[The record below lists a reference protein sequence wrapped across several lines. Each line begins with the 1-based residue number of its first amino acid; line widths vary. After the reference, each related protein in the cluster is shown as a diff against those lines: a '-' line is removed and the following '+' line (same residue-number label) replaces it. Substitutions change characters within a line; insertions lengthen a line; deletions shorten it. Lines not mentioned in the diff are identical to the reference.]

1 MRKPI
6 GFAEAINETL
16 HQKMEADPAVLLIGQ
31 GVTSPWYVGHTTVGL
46 GARFGK
52 SRVIDTPVSENAIS
66 GVAVGAALA
75 GLKPILLFPRMDFM
89 YYALDQIANHAA
101 NWHYM
106 FGGQKQVPLTIW
118 GIVNRGGEQAAQHAQ
133 SLQALFAHIP
143 GLKVVMPSTP
153 RNAKGL
159 LLASIDDGNPV
170 VYLDDRWLYN
180 ETGPVPEEMFITPI
194 GKAEVRRRGADV
206 TIIAS
211 SWLTSQSLKAA
222 DCLAKDG
229 IEAEVIDLRTAK
241 PVDEATLLKSVRKTG
256 RAVVADGGW
265 RTCGLAADIS
275 ARLSE
280 GAFKYLKAPV
290 KRVTLPDAPA
300 PASASLEK
308 AYYPGAE
315 DIRAAVKGV
324 LAGR

>member
-6 GFAEAINETL
+6 GFAEAINECL
-16 HQKMEADPAVLLIGQ
+16 HQKMEADPAVMLIGQ
-31 GVTSPWYVGHTTVGL
+31 GVTSPWYVGRTTVGL
-46 GARFGK
+46 ADRFGRQ
-52 SRVIDTPVSENAIS
+52 RVIDTPVSENAMS

-153 RNAKGL
+153 RDAKGL
-159 LLASIDDGNPV
+159 LLAAIDDGNPV

-180 ETGPVPEEMFITPI
+180 ETGPVPEGMVKTPL
-194 GKAEVRRRGADV
+194 GRARVRRRGADV
-206 TIIAS
+206 TVIAS
-211 SWLTSQSLKAA
+211 SWLTSQALKAA
-222 DCLAKDG
+222 EGLAGKG
-229 IEAEVIDLRTAK
+229 IDAEVIDLRTAK
-241 PVDEATLLKSVRKTG
+241 PLDEAALLKSVRKTG
-256 RAVVADGGW
+256 RAVVVDGGW

-275 ARLSE
+275 ARLAES
-280 GAFKYLKAPV
+280 AFGSLRSPV
-290 KRVTLPDAPA
+290 VRVTLPDAPA
-300 PASASLEK
+300 PASSAQEK
-308 AYYPGAE
+308 AYYPGAPE
-315 DIRAAVKGV
+315 IAAAVKRA
-324 LAGR
+324 LAAR

>member
-1 MRKPI
+1 MRKNI
-6 GFAEAINETL
+6 GFAEAVNEAL

-31 GVTSPWYVGHTTVGL
+31 GVTSPWYVGRTTVGL
-46 GARFGK
+46 AERFGK
-52 SRVIDTPVSENAIS
+52 QRVIDTPVSENAMS

-75 GLKPILLFPRMDFM
+75 GLKPVLLFPRMDFM

-133 SLQALFAHIP
+133 SLQALFAHLP

-153 RNAKGL
+153 RDAKGL
-159 LLASIDDGNPV
+159 LLACIDDGNPV
-170 VYLDDRWLYN
+170 VYLDERWLYN

-194 GKAEVRRRGADV
+194 GKAEVRRRGANV

-211 SWLTSQSLKAA
+211 SWLTSQALKAA
-222 DCLAKDG
+222 DFLAKDG
-229 IEAEVIDLRTAK
+229 VEAEVIDLRTAK
-241 PVDEATLLKSVRKTG
+241 PVDEAALLKSVRKTG

-300 PASASLEK
+300 PASSSLEK

-315 DIRAAVKGV
+315 DIRAAVKEV